1 MDRSVITIRRSAI
14 CQISDIISDILSNVQ
29 RMDPR
34 SHIVT
39 SLRIQRLE
47 TGNLTK

>member
-1 MDRSVITIRRSAI
+1 MYRSVITIRRSAI
-14 CQISDIISDILSNVQ
+14 CQIISDILSNVQ